1 MSTRVDYIDFAHNK
15 NILLNIMVNP
25 LDNLLTPEQVSK
37 KLKVSVFT
45 VYRWIKAGKLKAIKL
60 TPRVFRIE
68 DKELNAFL
76 NKRKAK

>member
-1 MSTRVDYIDFAHNK
+1 MSTPFDK
-15 NILLNIMVNP
+15 M
-25 LDNLLTPEQVSK
+25 LTPEEVSE

-68 DKELNAFL
+68 EKKLKEFL
-76 NKRKAK
+76 KKYR